1 MKRRKLILLPI
12 VCFMLIFIMIA
23 CEGTSIS
30 EKRYGKISNYVL
42 ENIETLS
49 SDKEIEFFD
58 FETTGLCVGGVYYG
72 YYYTEDNE
80 IAVPDYYSGSDLGDR
95 FEDDG
100 GTYFG
105 RPNNGTDWCFI
116 KKITDHWFY
125 YELHWG

>member
-1 MKRRKLILLPI
+1 MKRRKLILLLI

>member
-1 MKRRKLILLPI
+1 MKRRKLALLLI
-12 VCFMLIFIMIA
+12 VCFILIIIMIA
-23 CEGTSIS
+23 CEGTAIS

-42 ENIETLS
+42 ENLETLS
-49 SDKEIEFFD
+49 SNEELEFFD
-58 FETTGLCVGGVYYG
+58 FETTGICIGGVYYG
-72 YYYTEDNE
+72 YYYTESNE
-80 IAVPDYYSGSDLGDR
+80 ITVPDYYSGNNLGDR

-105 RPNNGTDWCFI
+105 KPNNGTDWCFI